1 MADTLKLPG
10 DIAAALADPK
20 AYGQWSGLQDKFAW
34 ARQNMPLGVA
44 EVPGFDPFWAV
55 TRHAAL
61 RLRHPANDSGA
72 EPC

>member
-55 TRHAAL
+55 TR
-61 RLRHPANDSGA
+61 PADIMEVSRYNMLFA
-72 EPC
+72 